1 MNPNLIRNYHECL
14 LKVAK
19 LNFLGDKFLVEKENL
34 LIELANSIPVE
45 QEQLDFSAVSLGEI
59 IDERIM
65 FENMVSNKTYI
76 KEYTDR
82 YFLHLYY
89 YLGEVYARQNKRH
102 WNVIL
107 LDNNY
112 YCPLLFDKKKQVD
125 SKFLFLVIRT
135 LDDLERHNFTL
146 FYDGFKSMQKET
158 KKIEYWNQ
166 YFIGIES

>member
-1 MNPNLIRNYHECL
+1 MNPNLIRNYNECL
-14 LKVAK
+14 LKLAK
-19 LNFLGDKFLVEKENL
+19 LNFLGEHFLAEKKHL
-34 LIELANSIPVE
+34 LTELANSIPIE
-45 QEQLDFSAVSLGEI
+45 QEQLDFSADSLLEI

-65 FENMVSNKTYI
+65 YENMVSNKTYI

-112 YCPLLFDKKKQVD
+112 YCPLLFNKKYQVD
-125 SKFLFLVIRT
+125 SKFLFIAIRI
-135 LDDLERHNFTL
+135 LENLELHNFTL
-146 FYDGFKSMQKET
+146 FYDGLTSLETKT

-166 YFIGIES
+166 YFIGI

>member
-1 MNPNLIRNYHECL
+1 M
-14 LKVAK
+14 LKLAK
-19 LNFLGDKFLVEKENL
+19 LNFLGEKFLAEKKHL
-34 LIELANSIPVE
+34 LTELANSIPIE
-45 QEQLDFSAVSLGEI
+45 QEQLDFSADSLLEI

-65 FENMVSNKTYI
+65 YENVVSNKAYI

-112 YCPLLFDKKKQVD
+112 YCPLLFNKKYQVD
-125 SKFLFLVIRT
+125 SKFLFMTFRRI
-135 LDDLERHNFTL
+135 DNLELENFTL
-146 FYDGFKSMQKET
+146 FYQGFKSMQRET

-166 YFIGIES
+166 YFIGI